1 MSLIDTIMGLKKIK
15 IESFE
20 DPACSLTK
28 KKGQIEAFIN
38 PKSYT
43 TKKVVEYATP
53 EVISDS
59 AQTYFFSK
67 MGPETLVF
75 DEIIVDGTGLT
86 ESTLASLVSHQDVE
100 TYIQDF
106 KDVVCDYNG
115 DTHGT
120 NYLKISWAKLSF
132 QCVCKSVTVK
142 YTLFKPDGTPL
153 RASITLDLQKSVDW
167 DTKTKEAGNNSPDLT
182 HLRTVKAGDTLPLM
196 SYEIY
201 GDSSYYLEVARV
213 NKLAG
218 INAIKP
224 GDQIYF
230 PPLKK

>member
-1 MSLIDTIMGLKKIK
+1 MSIAHTIMGLKKIK

-20 DPACSLTK
+20 DAACSLSK
-28 KKGQIEAFIN
+28 KKGEIEAFIN

-43 TKKVVEYATP
+43 TKKVIEYSTP

-59 AQTYFFSK
+59 GQTYFFSK
-67 MGPETLVF
+67 MGDETLVF
-75 DEIIVDGTGLT
+75 DEIIVDGTGIT
-86 ESTLASLVSHQDVE
+86 ESSTTIIPQDVE

-106 KDVVCDYNG
+106 QDIVCDYNG

-153 RASITLDLQKSVDW
+153 RASITLDLQKNVDW
-167 DTKTKEAGNNSPDLT
+167 EQKAKEAGNNSPDLT
-182 HLRTVKAGDTLPLM
+182 HVRTVKAGDTLPLM
-196 SYEIY
+196 SYQIY
-201 GDSSYYLEVARV
+201 GDSSYYLEIARV

-218 INAIKP
+218 VNAIKP

>member
-1 MSLIDTIMGLKKIK
+1 MGMIDTLMGLKKIK

-20 DPACSLTK
+20 DPSCSTK

-43 TKKVVEYATP
+43 TKKVVEYSTP
-53 EVISDS
+53 EIISDS
-59 AQTYFFSK
+59 AQTYFFSN
-67 MGPETLVF
+67 MGPETLSF

-86 ESTLASLVSHQDVE
+86 EGTISSLLNHQDVE
-100 TYIQDF
+100 EYITDF
-106 KDVVCDYNG
+106 KKVVCDYNG
-115 DTHGT
+115 NTHGT
-120 NYLKISWAKLSF
+120 NYLKITWGQLCF
-132 QCVCKSVTVK
+132 ECVCKSVTVK

-153 RASITLDLQKSVDW
+153 RAYISLDLQKSVDW
-167 DTKTKEAGNNSPDLT
+167 QSKSKSAGNNSPDLT

-196 SYEIY
+196 SYQIY
-201 GDSSYYLEVARV
+201 GDSSYYLEIARV
-213 NKLAG
+213 NKLAS